1 MSRVDR
7 ASVFAALGDPVRL
20 ELLARMGDGGS
31 GGGSGGDSGGG
42 SITRLA
48 EGLPI
53 TRQAVTRHLRVLE
66 RARLIEARR
75 EGRETRFVARP
86 ARIREVKTWL
96 DDVARQWDGTLGR
109 LKAHVEKKGR

>member
-31 GGGSGGDSGGG
+31 
-42 SITRLA
+42 ITTLA
-48 EGLPI
+48 AGLPI

-66 RARLIEARR
+66 RAELIEARR
-75 EGRETRFVARP
+75 SGREMRFVARP
-86 ARIREVKTWL
+86 ARIAEAKSWL

-109 LKAHVEKKGR
+109 LKAHVEKKKR